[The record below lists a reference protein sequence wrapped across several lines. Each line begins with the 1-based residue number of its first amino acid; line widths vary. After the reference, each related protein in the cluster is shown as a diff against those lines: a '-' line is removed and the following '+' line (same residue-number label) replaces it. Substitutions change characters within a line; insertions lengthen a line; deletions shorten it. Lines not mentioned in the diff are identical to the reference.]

1 MHCPECGWPDIGKM
15 PAGVRLIKHND
26 KTILLGHLIYV
37 PIDSVLCSVCEE
49 MKSAVESKPWF
60 REAHREYL
68 DQVKVKKRI
77 LRGT

>member
-15 PAGVRLIKHND
+15 PAGVRLIKNNN
-26 KTILLGHLIYV
+26 KTVLLGHLIYV
-37 PIDSVLCSVCEE
+37 PIDSALCSVCEE

-60 REAHREYL
+60 RQAHREYL
-68 DQVKVKKRI
+68 DQIKVKKRI